1 MKKIILIILL
11 FALSTFLFADI
22 TAVIKEVS
30 GKVEIMVP
38 GGSWEKASEGMEI
51 SKGDSISTGFRSKAI
66 LTLGAS
72 QVIVKQLTRMEL
84 TELVEKEGTVRTGL
98 NLRVGKIKAKVRTT
112 AGLRQDFRLTSP
124 VSTAAVRG
132 TDFEYDGINLTVI
145 EGTVE
150 FANTLGQR
158 RFVGAGAVSQIL
170 QSGVPQSSEEIK
182 AILTNIDPSSLTIP
196 QSVEVAD
203 ILDFIDSFD
212 IDDIDDIDDVIDEIT
227 DVDVT
232 VTINWEG

>member
-1 MKKIILIILL
+1 MKKYILIILF
-11 FALSTFLFADI
+11 FALTTFLFADI

-38 GGSWEKASEGMEI
+38 GGSWKKASEGMKI
-51 SKGDSISTGFRSKAI
+51 NKGDSISTGFRSKAI
-66 LTLGAS
+66 LALGAS
-72 QVIVKQLTRMEL
+72 QVVVKQLTRMEL
-84 TELVEKEGTVRTGL
+84 AELVEKEGTVRTGL
-98 NLRVGKIKAKVRTT
+98 NLRVGKIRAKVRTT

-132 TDFEYDGINLTVI
+132 TDFEYDGVNLTVI

-158 RFVGAGAVSQIL
+158 RFVEAGAVSQIL
-170 QSGVPQSSEEIK
+170 EAGVPQSSEELI
-182 AILTNIDPSSLTIP
+182 AILTNINPSSLTIP
-196 QSVEVAD
+196 QNVEVSDLLNFINSLDNGTIVIPPIGD
-203 ILDFIDSFD
+203 I
-212 IDDIDDIDDVIDEIT
+212 
-227 DVDVT
+227 DVT